1 MLYAHHVFV
10 SLCSDWVQAPS
21 CQWGTH
27 RNMNFTQI
35 YISTLQQGISHPFLC
50 RCQQKIEEWKR
61 TSLNTLKLRYRIRGP
76 YWQWRARTLWGSR
89 GLHWQWRANI
99 LWGSTLAV
107 KGQHP
112 VRVLGSTL
120 AMKGQHTVEGYTG
133 SDGPTPC
140 GGLGGCVGSQ
150 GLASLGLGQQQQ
162 QKTPHLTTIVNSD
175 KCWSLF
181 KGHCGTS

>member
-50 RCQQKIEEWKR
+50 RCQQKIQEWKR

-112 VRVLGSTL
+112 VGVYTGSEGPTSCGGLHWQWRANILWGSTL
-120 AMKGQHTVEGYTG
+120 AVKGQH
-133 SDGPTPC
+133 P
-140 GGLGGCVGSQ
+140 VG
-150 GLASLGLGQQQQ
+150 
-162 QKTPHLTTIVNSD
+162 V
-175 KCWSLF
+175 
-181 KGHCGTS
+181 